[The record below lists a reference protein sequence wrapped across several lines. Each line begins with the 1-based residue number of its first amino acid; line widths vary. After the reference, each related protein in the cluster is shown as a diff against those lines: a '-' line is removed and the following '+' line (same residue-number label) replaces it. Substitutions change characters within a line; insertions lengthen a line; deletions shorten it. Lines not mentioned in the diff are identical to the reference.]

1 MGTLPGSLQMSG
13 INGVSSPGD
22 PAFRRG
28 ADEAHAPTALVKFG
42 PRLPPSAPEPT
53 TFPAALAP
61 SSGTLCVDTDTD
73 IVRPPGECMPR
84 GFTTAAAEIR

>member
-53 TFPAALAP
+53 TFPALAP
-61 SSGTLCVDTDTD
+61 SSGTLCVDTD

-84 GFTTAAAEIR
+84 GFATAAAEIR